1 MNPTKQ
7 KQPTQLVD
15 SAVSLLVN
23 TTAKEHMISA
33 DPNNPDIGLKVWVR
47 ELSFMQMQNAIKT
60 FLNIT
65 AQGGVDIDLA
75 AYWKHMFSEC
85 IEKTEP
91 RLTPTQMMQL
101 QPYVAQQITS
111 LLPQPQDLIN
121 TPLSDGDNE
130 QTQFIRL

>member
-1 MNPTKQ
+1 MNPNEMK
-7 KQPTQLVD
+7 KPTQLVD
-15 SAVSLLVN
+15 SAISLLVN

-33 DPNNPDIGLKVWVR
+33 SPDNPELGLKVWVR

-75 AYWKHMFSEC
+75 SYWKHMFAEC

-91 RLTPTQMMQL
+91 RLTPAQMMQL
-101 QPYVAQQITS
+101 QPFVAKQITA
-111 LLPQPQDLIN
+111 LLPQPQDLIS
-121 TPLSDGDNE
+121 TPLSDGENE
-130 QTQFIRL
+130 

>member
-1 MNPTKQ
+1 MK
-7 KQPTQLVD
+7 KPTQLVD
-15 SAVSLLVN
+15 SAISLLVN

-33 DPNNPDIGLKVWVR
+33 SPDNPELGLKVWVR

-75 AYWKHMFSEC
+75 SYWKHMFAEC

-91 RLTPTQMMQL
+91 RLTPAQMMQL
-101 QPYVAQQITS
+101 QPFVAKQITA
-111 LLPQPQDLIN
+111 LLPQPQDLIS
-121 TPLSDGDNE
+121 TPLSDGENE
-130 QTQFIRL
+130 

>member
-1 MNPTKQ
+1 MK
-7 KQPTQLVD
+7 KPTQLVD
-15 SAVSLLVN
+15 SAISLLVN

-33 DPNNPDIGLKVWVR
+33 SPDNPELGLKVWVR

-75 AYWKHMFSEC
+75 SYWKHMFAEC

-101 QPYVAQQITS
+101 QPFVAKQITA
-111 LLPQPQDLIN
+111 LLPQPQDLIS
-121 TPLSDGDNE
+121 TPLSDGENE
-130 QTQFIRL
+130 

>member
-1 MNPTKQ
+1 MNPKQ

-15 SAVSLLVN
+15 NAASLLV
-23 TTAKEHMISA
+23 TTNAKEHMVRA
-33 DPNNPDIGLKVWVR
+33 DPDNPDIGLKVWIR

-65 AQGGVDIDLA
+65 AAGGVDIDLA
-75 AYWKHMFSEC
+75 AYWKHMFAEC

-101 QPYVAQQITS
+101 QPFVAQQITA
-111 LLPQPQDLIN
+111 LLPQPQDLVN
-121 TPLSDGDNE
+121 NPLSDGE
-130 QTQFIRL
+130 SE